1 MIKRLLAGLLAF
13 LSFAVF
19 AAVDANKGSAA
30 ELDSVKGIGPTISA
44 RIVDERKKGD
54 FKDWA
59 DFISRVK
66 GVGEASAAKMS
77 DAGLTVNGQPF
88 KAAAPA
94 AKADDKKAAK
104 AEGKK
109 AAKPETP
116 AADSGKKAKPE
127 AAAPAKAAAK
137 AEAPASAPKK

>member
-1 MIKRLLAGLLAF
+1 MIKRLLASLLAF

-30 ELDSVKGIGPTISA
+30 ELDSIKGIGPTISS
-44 RIVDERKKGD
+44 RIIDERKKGD

-66 GVGEASAAKMS
+66 GVGEASAVKMS

-88 KAAAPA
+88 KAIAPA

-104 AEGKK
+104 AE
-109 AAKPETP
+109 P
-116 AADSGKKAKPE
+116 AASGKQAAKPE
-127 AAAPAKAAAK
+127 AAADKGAAK
-137 AEAPASAPKK
+137 AKPAKPEAPASAPKK